1 VELVKYEAARK
12 ALIEANSI
20 DEVKDIKDKFE
31 AIRAYAKQ
39 SKDTAMA
46 NWASE
51 IRIRAERRMGEM
63 LKEQE
68 MQTGGDARKI
78 ATRSHGATEQIP
90 PTLAEVGITKSM
102 SSRAQK
108 IASVPKDEF
117 EEVVRSHIEA
127 EKELTSAT
135 IQKLVKD
142 SAAVEREQRREIPE
156 DLPTKSDRF
165 EIIHS
170 NFQDAEIESN
180 SVDAIITDPPYPK
193 EYLYLYGLLAD
204 FASRVLKPGGLM
216 VVMCGQSYLPQIYN
230 DMSNHMDYLWTCAY
244 MTPGQSLQVFTR
256 KVNVFWKPL
265 LLFSNGEYT
274 GEWYGDVCKSE
285 ANDKNHHHWGQ
296 SESGM
301 RDIIERFSLPMEVIL
316 DPFCGGGTTGVV
328 ALDLGRKFIGID
340 CDIDSINT
348 TKARINA

>member
-1 VELVKYEAARK
+1 MELVKYEAARK
-12 ALIEANSI
+12 ALCEANSI

-39 SKDTAMA
+39 SKDTVMA
-46 NWASE
+46 NWAAE

-63 LKEQE
+63 LREQE
-68 MQTGGDARKI
+68 MNKGGGDTSTGSMVRPVQAI
-78 ATRSHGATEQIP
+78 

-108 IASVPKDEF
+108 IASVPEDEF
-117 EEVVRSHIEA
+117 ESVVQSHIEA

-142 SAAVEREQRREIPE
+142 NAATERKQKREIP
-156 DLPTKSDRF
+156 DNLPSKSNRF
-165 EIIHS
+165 EIIYS
-170 NFQDAEIESN
+170 DFRTAEIESN
-180 SVDAIITDPPYPK
+180 SVDVIITDPPYPK
-193 EYLYLYGLLAD
+193 EYLHLYGELAK
-204 FASRVLKPGGLM
+204 FANRVLKPGGLM

-230 DMSNHMDYLWTCAY
+230 DMSNHMDYLWTAAY
-244 MTPGQSLQVFTR
+244 LTPGQSLQVFPR

-265 LLFSNGEYT
+265 LMFSKGEYS
-274 GEWYGDVCKSE
+274 GEWYGDVCKSD

-301 RDIIERFSLPMEVIL
+301 MDIIERFSLPMETIL

-340 CDIDSINT
+340 CDMDSIDT
-348 TKARINA
+348 TKARINEQC